1 MNSLKCITSRYN
13 AYIPRTNEGDGG
25 IRYEESR
32 REVSGGT
39 W

>member
-1 MNSLKCITSRYN
+1 MISIERIASRYN
-13 AYIPRTNEGDGG
+13 AYIPRTDEGDGS

-32 REVSGGT
+32 RKISGGT